1 MLSGGYCSACGQ
13 KGDVGIPS
21 LGHLLGEALGD
32 IFNFD
37 SRLWRSLATLAFK
50 PGRLTNL
57 YLAGQRV
64 RFTPPFRMYVITSVV
79 FFVLF
84 SLLRPES
91 EPAEAVT
98 ATDDTATELGAAPE
112 IAPDV
117 EPATDEGVPTGLSI
131 IVDDDDLEC
140 TFNSASVS
148 PALRERLDAACER
161 VEAKGSASLEQ
172 SFTDNIPVMMLV
184 FIPIAAAIMKLLYL
198 FAGRKYVEHVL
209 FFAHVHTLFFLLAT
223 ATLLLAASMRVS
235 WVPDWPVRGVI
246 AAVWLYFLVYVYLA
260 MRRVYEQSH
269 ALTAVKYVVL
279 GGSYVLA
286 LVLTLMVT
294 LIVTAFTL

>member
-1 MLSGGYCSACGQ
+1 MR
-13 KGDVGIPS
+13 IPS
-21 LGHLLGEALGD
+21 LGRLLGDALGD
-32 IFNFD
+32 LYNLD
-37 SRLWRSLATLAFK
+37 SRLWRSLAMLVLE

-57 YLAGQRV
+57 YLAGQRA
-64 RFTPPFRMYVITSVV
+64 RFTPPFRMYVIASVV

-84 SLLRPES
+84 SLLRPAS
-91 EPAEAVT
+91 APPEAVT
-98 ATDDTATELGAAPE
+98 ASDDFPTELGVAPE
-112 IAPDV
+112 VAPDV
-117 EPATDEGVPTGLSI
+117 GPATDEEVLTGLSI

-140 TFNSASVS
+140 TFNSESVS

-161 VEAKGSASLEQ
+161 VEANSAASFGQ
-172 SFTDNIPVMMLV
+172 AFTDNIPVMMLV

-223 ATLLLAASMRVS
+223 VALFLAASMRVS
-235 WVPDWPVRGVI
+235 WVPDWPVRGVM
-246 AAVWLYFLVYVYLA
+246 AAVLLYFLVYLYLA

-294 LIVTAFTL
+294 IVVTAFTF